1 MIELRP
7 AKRTEAA
14 EIASL
19 LCRSITEL
27 CVLDHKND
35 AAEIAAWTANKTP
48 DAVRGWISDEQA
60 TLITAYSGN
69 ELAGVGAVDAGGE
82 ILLLYIHPDHRFVG
96 VSDSLLKRM
105 VENNGA
111 VRLTSTFTARAF
123 YRKRG
128 WSETGKAMSGGVP
141 MQLFNAV
148 EH

>member
-69 ELAGVGAVDAGGE
+69 ELAGVGAVDAGGDTSP
-82 ILLLYIHPDHRFVG
+82 LHP
-96 VSDSLLKRM
+96 S
-105 VENNGA
+105 
-111 VRLTSTFTARAF
+111 
-123 YRKRG
+123 
-128 WSETGKAMSGGVP
+128 
-141 MQLFNAV
+141 
-148 EH
+148 